1 MCCCSRLTVCVV
13 LCCVSGEPVGET
25 THGDGHHD
33 EGGRHSQSGAAES
46 AREEQQAA
54 EDREGQS
61 ERGGCTA
68 LRAHCMGF
76 VAYLC
81 HLSCGTLIAGLDS
94 SGNCPIGGYLKKRF
108 VLVLTDFNFCV
119 MLKLT
124 SDVCSII

>member
-61 ERGGCTA
+61 ERGRCTA
-68 LRAHCMGF
+68 LYGIHRFLVPPFLWNSH
-76 VAYLC
+76 
-81 HLSCGTLIAGLDS
+81 CGT
-94 SGNCPIGGYLKKRF
+94 
-108 VLVLTDFNFCV
+108 
-119 MLKLT
+119 
-124 SDVCSII
+124 